1 MEDKLSLRRDEMEQS
16 KINNILKLITSIII
30 CLFTGFIGSIFT
42 SPSIPTWYAALTK
55 PSFDPPDW
63 IFAPV
68 WTTLFVLMGISL
80 YLVWNKGLQDKKV
93 KISMFTFGIQLL
105 LNVLWSFLFFGLHS
119 PFYAFLEIIVLW
131 IAIMLTIVNF
141 SRVSRT
147 AGFLLLPYICWV
159 SFAAILNFSIWR
171 LNP

>member
-1 MEDKLSLRRDEMEQS
+1 MEQS
-16 KINNILKLITSIII
+16 KRNNILKLVASVII
-30 CLFTGFIGSIFT
+30 CLFAGFIGSIFT
-42 SPSIPTWYAALTK
+42 TPSIPTWYATLTR
-55 PSFDPPDW
+55 PSFNPPDW

-93 KISMFTFGIQLL
+93 KISLFIFGVQLV

-119 PFYAFLEIIVLW
+119 PFYAFLEIITLW
-131 IAIMLTIVNF
+131 AAIVLTIVNF
-141 SRVSRT
+141 FKVSKT
-147 AGFLLLPYICWV
+147 AGLLLIPYIFWV
-159 SFAAILNFSIWR
+159 SFAAILNFSIWK

>member
-1 MEDKLSLRRDEMEQS
+1 MELS
-16 KINNILKLITSIII
+16 KINNILKLVTSIFI

-42 SPSIPTWYAALTK
+42 SPSIPTWYATLTK
-55 PSFDPPDW
+55 PSFNPPSW

-68 WTTLFVLMGISL
+68 WITLFVLIGISL
-80 YLVWNKGLQDKKV
+80 YMVWNKGLQDKKV
-93 KISMFTFGIQLL
+93 KISLFIFGVQLV

-119 PFYAFLEIIVLW
+119 PFYAFLEIIILW
-131 IAIMLTIVNF
+131 IAIVLTIVNF
-141 SRVSRT
+141 FKASRT
-147 AGFLLLPYICWV
+147 AGLLLLPYIFWV

>member
-1 MEDKLSLRRDEMEQS
+1 MKQM
-16 KINNILKLITSIII
+16 KMNNIIKLVTSIII
-30 CLFTGFIGSIFT
+30 CLFAGFIGSIFT
-42 SPSIPTWYAALTK
+42 SPSIPTWYATLIK
-55 PSFDPPDW
+55 PSFNPPDW

-68 WTTLFVLMGISL
+68 WTALFALMGISL

-93 KISMFTFGIQLL
+93 KISLSLFGLQLV

-119 PFYAFLEIIVLW
+119 PFYAFLEIIILW
-131 IAIMLTIVNF
+131 IAIVLTILNF
-141 SRVSRT
+141 FKVSRT
-147 AGFLLLPYICWV
+147 AGLLLLPYIFWI

>member
-1 MEDKLSLRRDEMEQS
+1 MSLKGCNMRKNKLPET
-16 KINNILKLITSIII
+16 LKLVTSLTI
-30 CLFTGFIGSIFT
+30 CLFAGFIGSIFT
-42 SPSIPTWYAALTK
+42 GPSIPTWYATLIK
-55 PSFDPPDW
+55 PSFNPPDW

-68 WTTLFVLMGISL
+68 WTTLFFLMGISL

-93 KISMFTFGIQLL
+93 KTSLFTFGVQLV

-119 PFYAFLEIIVLW
+119 PFYAFLEITILW
-131 IAIMLTIVNF
+131 AAIMLTIVNF
-141 SRVSRT
+141 FKVSRT
-147 AGFLLLPYICWV
+147 AGLLLLPYIFWV

>member
-1 MEDKLSLRRDEMEQS
+1 MRKSKLPET
-16 KINNILKLITSIII
+16 LKLVTSLTI
-30 CLFTGFIGSIFT
+30 CLFAGFIGSIFT
-42 SPSIPTWYAALTK
+42 APSISTWYATLIK
-55 PSFDPPDW
+55 PSFNPPDW

-93 KISMFTFGIQLL
+93 KTHLLIFGLQLA

-119 PFYAFLEIIVLW
+119 PFYAFLEIIILW
-131 IAIMLTIVNF
+131 AAIVLTILNF
-141 SRVSRT
+141 SKVSRT
-147 AGFLLLPYICWV
+147 AGLLLIPYICWV

>member
-1 MEDKLSLRRDEMEQS
+1 MRKTELPET
-16 KINNILKLITSIII
+16 LKLVTSLTI
-30 CLFTGFIGSIFT
+30 CLFAGFIGSIFT
-42 SPSIPTWYAALTK
+42 SPSIPTWYTTLTK
-55 PSFDPPDW
+55 PSFNPPGW

-93 KISMFTFGIQLL
+93 KISLFIFGLQLV

-119 PFYAFLEIIVLW
+119 PFYALLKIIILW
-131 IAIMLTIVNF
+131 AAIVLTIVNF
-141 SRVSRT
+141 FKVSRT
-147 AGFLLLPYICWV
+147 AGFLLLPYMFWV

>member
-1 MEDKLSLRRDEMEQS
+1 MRKSKLSAA
-16 KINNILKLITSIII
+16 LKLVISLTI
-30 CLFTGFIGSIFT
+30 CLFAGFIGSIFT
-42 SPSIPTWYAALTK
+42 GPSIPTWYATLIK
-55 PSFDPPDW
+55 PSFNPPDW

-93 KISMFTFGIQLL
+93 KTHLLIFGLQLA

-119 PFYAFLEIIVLW
+119 PFYAFLEIIILW
-131 IAIMLTIVNF
+131 AAIVLTILNF
-141 SRVSRT
+141 SKVSRT
-147 AGFLLLPYICWV
+147 AGLLLIPYICWV

>member
-1 MEDKLSLRRDEMEQS
+1 MEQS
-16 KINNILKLITSIII
+16 KINNVLRLVTSVII
-30 CLFTGFIGSIFT
+30 CLFAGFIGSIFT

-55 PSFDPPDW
+55 PSFNTPDW

-68 WTTLFVLMGISL
+68 WTILFILMGISL

-93 KISMFTFGIQLL
+93 KISLFIFGVQLV

-119 PFYAFLEIIVLW
+119 PFYAFLEIIILW
-131 IAIMLTIVNF
+131 IAIVLTIVNF
-141 SRVSRT
+141 FKVSRT
-147 AGFLLLPYICWV
+147 AGLLLLPYILWV